1 MFMRK
6 KVIVASLILCSMLC
20 SGSMYALDREK
31 QISLRNEVRVGW
43 GDMLYETAMYHTTWT
58 TNNYR
63 YTGHL
68 FAEYQHWFKRWLS
81 VGVQADYEQVW
92 WDIAP
97 DKATGAS
104 GEKKEGH
111 FYNVSLLPTVRF
123 TYFFHPYLNL
133 YSSVYLGMTV
143 NGGTEQDMY
152 LRHTA
157 VTPAWGF
164 TLLGIKAGGEHVFGT
179 LEIGGLNALT
189 NKNLIYMLGSR
200 VFTLSVGYNF

>member
-1 MFMRK
+1 MVVGTNREKHYFEKGENRFYENSCIFAGDLVLILSQSKVMFMRK

-81 VGVQADYEQVW
+81 VGV
-92 WDIAP
+92 
-97 DKATGAS
+97 
-104 GEKKEGH
+104 
-111 FYNVSLLPTVRF
+111 
-123 TYFFHPYLNL
+123 
-133 YSSVYLGMTV
+133 
-143 NGGTEQDMY
+143 
-152 LRHTA
+152 
-157 VTPAWGF
+157 
-164 TLLGIKAGGEHVFGT
+164 
-179 LEIGGLNALT
+179 
-189 NKNLIYMLGSR
+189 
-200 VFTLSVGYNF
+200 